1 METLESI
8 IHNQAKFV
16 VDSGYSVEVNS
27 RMDTV
32 SMTHESGDED
42 LSIFLQG
49 TDGASFIRKANEI
62 WEEIDSISEE
72 DSHLAEAKQYIENL
86 I

>member
-1 METLESI
+1 MATLESI
-8 IHNQAKFV
+8 IHNQAEFV
-16 VDSGYSVEVNS
+16 SKSGYSVEVDS

-32 SMTHESGDED
+32 SITHESGDED

-49 TDGASFIRKANEI
+49 NDGAKFIRKANEI
-62 WEEIDSISEE
+62 WEEIETITEE
-72 DSHLAEAKQYIENL
+72 DSHLAEAKQYIESL